1 MAVNVYNAYLL
12 AASWLNCALFMLE
25 IYLMIRYFQ
34 LPSRPL
40 LHRIG
45 VAAILVFDTIC
56 TFAIS
61 ADVYLMLLLFPCDS
75 DHLFIR
81 PSLVTL
87 AVIIFATYA
96 TASIVQLFLCNLYFN
111 LTKRRT
117 ISVFLVLCIAVHL
130 GFSYASAILVLVNN
144 TPLGSSFLTTKIG
157 IISCAVTDILIA
169 SALLYTFVRID
180 KTMVVQS
187 STQSLLRRLMVL
199 ILTAGVAVAT
209 TTLLVMILLLKQDPA
224 YLLFFYTQGRVYAV
238 TILCNFLVGMSQSM
252 SPAANA
258 HVSIITSV
266 AFHSDYDGQ
275 NSGGN
280 YSRRRHS
287 VDMDPDQFASP
298 VPKLR
303 VDND

>member
-1 MAVNVYNAYLL
+1 MAVNVYNACVSVNVENEYIYRSPDRYLL

-111 LTKRRT
+111 LW
-117 ISVFLVLCIAVHL
+117 VP
-130 GFSYASAILVLVNN
+130 Y
-144 TPLGSSFLTTKIG
+144 P
-157 IISCAVTDILIA
+157 
-169 SALLYTFVRID
+169 
-180 KTMVVQS
+180 
-187 STQSLLRRLMVL
+187 
-199 ILTAGVAVAT
+199 
-209 TTLLVMILLLKQDPA
+209 
-224 YLLFFYTQGRVYAV
+224 
-238 TILCNFLVGMSQSM
+238 
-252 SPAANA
+252 
-258 HVSIITSV
+258 
-266 AFHSDYDGQ
+266 
-275 NSGGN
+275 
-280 YSRRRHS
+280 YS
-287 VDMDPDQFASP
+287 
-298 VPKLR
+298 
-303 VDND
+303 

>member
-1 MAVNVYNAYLL
+1 MAVNVYNVYHL

-25 IYLMIRYFQ
+25 IYLMIQYFQ

-45 VAAILVFDTIC
+45 VAAILVFDTVC
-56 TFAIS
+56 TIAIS
-61 ADVYLMLLLFPCDS
+61 VRVYLMVLVFPCHS
-75 DHLFIR
+75 SKVFLHSSVI
-81 PSLVTL
+81 TL
-87 AVIIFATYA
+87 ALILFATYA

-169 SALLYTFVRID
+169 TALLYTFVRID
-180 KTMVVQS
+180 KTMIVQS

-199 ILTAGVAVAT
+199 VLTAGVVVAT
-209 TTLLVMILLLKQDPA
+209 TTLLVMILLLRKKPA

-238 TILCNFLVGMSQSM
+238 TILCNFLVGMNQSVT
-252 SPAANA
+252 PPTK
-258 HVSIITSV
+258 VSIVSSV
-266 AFHSDYDGQ
+266 AFRNDDDGQ
-275 NSGGN
+275 DPVGN
-280 YSRRRHS
+280 YRDRRRHS
-287 VDMDPDQFASP
+287 VDMDLDEFASP
-298 VPKLR
+298 AVKLR
-303 VDND
+303 VDAD